1 MFSRGGSAKM
11 EKSSSKVPNDL
22 IGIAG
27 VHYVVSELS
36 RRGLIALPTIR
47 NTAGIDIIVSKPDAT
62 AQAFLQVKTSLK
74 KVKFWP
80 VSRPEKCLKG
90 PRSFYVFLRFLQEED
105 RFEVFIESD
114 NEVIKQVR
122 ENLENYKKRGRK
134 EFAYWILPSSD
145 SDIRKLHERWES
157 WQPPLI

>member
-62 AQAFLQVKTSLK
+62 AQAFL
-74 KVKFWP
+74 
-80 VSRPEKCLKG
+80 
-90 PRSFYVFLRFLQEED
+90 
-105 RFEVFIESD
+105 
-114 NEVIKQVR
+114 
-122 ENLENYKKRGRK
+122 
-134 EFAYWILPSSD
+134 
-145 SDIRKLHERWES
+145 
-157 WQPPLI
+157 

>member
-1 MFSRGGSAKM
+1 MG
-11 EKSSSKVPNDL
+11 KSSTKVPNDL
-22 IGIAG
+22 IGIAD

-36 RRGLIALPTIR
+36 RRALPTIR
-47 NTAGIDIIVSKPDAT
+47 NTAGTDIIVSKPDAT

-90 PRSFYVFLRFLQEED
+90 PRSFYVFLRFLQD
-105 RFEVFIESD
+105 KNKFEAFVESGD
-114 NEVIKQVR
+114 EVIKQVQ
-122 ENLENYKKRGRK
+122 ENLEDYKKRGKK
-134 EFAYWILPSSD
+134 EFTYWVLHSND
-145 SDIRKLHERWES
+145 SDVQKLHERWNS

>member
-1 MFSRGGSAKM
+1 M

-62 AQAFLQVKTSLK
+62 AQAFL
-74 KVKFWP
+74 
-80 VSRPEKCLKG
+80 
-90 PRSFYVFLRFLQEED
+90 
-105 RFEVFIESD
+105 
-114 NEVIKQVR
+114 
-122 ENLENYKKRGRK
+122 
-134 EFAYWILPSSD
+134 
-145 SDIRKLHERWES
+145 
-157 WQPPLI
+157 